1 MSDLLAGRA
10 DMAAGLAVRGADA
23 LGASAR
29 AALVSHDVPARLAAA
44 DPALWGPGAE
54 AAALARLGWLHAHRH
69 SRELLPQLAELAA
82 ELDDLDHVVLA
93 GDPGDTLAAEV
104 VAECL
109 GRRVTVLDT
118 ADPGPVRA
126 ALAAGAPARTLLVLA
141 ARRGLDRTTD
151 AHLRAYRQAWA
162 DEGPDAARHV
172 VVVTEPGSEPAARA
186 DELGAVVIPAEPG
199 VAGPW
204 AALTASGLVPAALAG
219 APVAEVLDEA
229 EALTGA
235 LDRDRDNPALALGAA
250 LGAAPGA
257 GRDTVALVPDGTGL
271 DGLGRWA
278 GALLADAT
286 GGRLLPVVA
295 ESPGS
300 PGATGPGV
308 LTVGLGGA
316 LGAGVG
322 PGVAADIAVN
332 GPLGAH
338 LLTWTYA
345 AAAAAVTLRADP
357 FAAPAAIEVDVD
369 VEPDAGPPSSVRDA
383 IEVYAP
389 SGAPADLTGALRWLL
404 DGLGERE
411 HLVVTAYLDR
421 HADAAVTGLRPLL
434 ARAAGRPVTFGW
446 GPRRPEHTD
455 PYGRHLQITGAVTD
469 DLDVPGRPYTFAQ
482 LQAAQAAGDRR
493 ALAGWEHR
501 VLRLH
506 LTERAAGVAQLL
518 ETAGRTRT

>member
-10 DMAAGLAVRGADA
+10 DMAAGLAVRGAGA

-29 AALVSHDVPARLAAA
+29 ATLVAHDVPARLAAA
-44 DPALWGPGAE
+44 DPALWGPAAE
-54 AAALARLGWLHAHRH
+54 SAALDRLGWLHAHRR
-69 SRELLPQLAELAA
+69 SRDLLPQLAELAA
-82 ELDDLDHVVLA
+82 ELSDLDHVVLA
-93 GDPGDTLAAEV
+93 GARGDTLAAEV
-104 VAECL
+104 LAECL
-109 GRRVTVLDT
+109 GRPVTVLDT

-126 ALAAGAPARTLLVLA
+126 ALADRPARTLLVLA
-141 ARRGLDRTTD
+141 ARHGLNRTTD

-172 VVVTEPGSEPAARA
+172 VVVTEPGTDLAARA
-186 DELGAVVIPAEPG
+186 DELGAVVLPAEPG
-199 VAGPW
+199 VTGPW
-204 AALTASGLVPAALAG
+204 AALTAFGVVPAALAG

-229 EALTGA
+229 EALTAA
-235 LDRDRDNPALALGAA
+235 LDRDRDNPGLALGAA
-250 LGAAPGA
+250 LGAAPGE
-257 GRDTVALVPDGTGL
+257 GRHTVALVPDGTGL

-286 GGRLLPVVA
+286 GGRLLPVAV
-295 ESPGS
+295 ESPDS

-322 PGVAADIAVN
+322 PGVAADVAVN

-345 AAAAAVTLRADP
+345 AATAAVTLRTDP
-357 FAAPAAIEVDVD
+357 FAAPAAAAAHDEADS
-369 VEPDAGPPSSVRDA
+369 GPPSSVEDA

-389 SGAPADLTGALRWLL
+389 SGAPADLTGALCWLL

-411 HLVVTAYLDR
+411 HLAVTAYLDPR
-421 HADAAVTGLRPLL
+421 ADAALAGLRPLL
-434 ARAAGRPVTFGW
+434 ARHTRRPVTFTW

-455 PYGRHLQITGAVTD
+455 TGGRHLQITGAVTD
-469 DLDVPGRPYTFAQ
+469 DLEVPGRPYTFAQ

-493 ALAGWEHR
+493 ALAGRER
-501 VLRLH
+501 PVLRLH
-506 LTERAAGVAQLL
+506 LTKRAAGVAQLL
-518 ETAGRTRT
+518 DTAGRTRT

>member
-23 LGASAR
+23 VGAAAR
-29 AALVSHDVPARLAAA
+29 ATLVSHDVPARLAAA
-44 DPALWGPGAE
+44 DPALWGPAAE
-54 AAALARLGWLHAHRH
+54 PAALARLGWLHAHRH
-69 SRELLPQLAELAA
+69 SRDLLPQLAELAA

-93 GDPGDTLAAEV
+93 GDRGDTLAAEV

-109 GRRVTVLDT
+109 GRPVTVLDT

-126 ALAAGAPARTLLVLA
+126 ALGGDRPARTLLVLA

-172 VVVTEPGSEPAARA
+172 VVVTEPGSELAARA

-199 VAGPW
+199 ASGPW
-204 AALTASGLVPAALAG
+204 AALTAFGLVPAALAG

-250 LGAAPGA
+250 LGAAPGE
-257 GRDTVALVPDGTGL
+257 GRDTIALVPDGTGL

-286 GGRLLPVVA
+286 AGRLLPVVA
-295 ESPGS
+295 ESPDS

-322 PGVAADIAVN
+322 PGVAADVAVN

-338 LLTWTYA
+338 LLTWAYA
-345 AAAAAVTLRADP
+345 AATAAVTLRTDP
-357 FAAPAAIEVDVD
+357 FAAPAAAPVDD
-369 VEPDAGPPSSVRDA
+369 EPESGPPSSVEGA

-389 SGAPADLTGALRWLL
+389 SDAPADLTGALRRLL

-421 HADAAVTGLRPLL
+421 HADAAVAGLRQLL

-446 GPRRPEHTD
+446 GPHRPQHTD
-455 PYGRHLQITGAVTD
+455 PHGRHLQITGAVTD
-469 DLDVPGRPYTFAQ
+469 DLAVPGRPYTFAQ

-493 ALAGWEHR
+493 ALARRER
-501 VLRLH
+501 PVLRLH

-518 ETAGRTRT
+518 DTAGRTRT

>member
-23 LGASAR
+23 LGASTR
-29 AALVSHDVPARLAAA
+29 ATLVSHDVPARLAAA
-44 DPALWGPGAE
+44 DPALWGPAAE
-54 AAALARLGWLHAHRH
+54 SAALDGLGWLHAHRR
-69 SRELLPQLAELAA
+69 SRDLLPQLAELAA
-82 ELDDLDHVVLA
+82 ELGDLDHVVLA
-93 GDPGDTLAAEV
+93 GAPDDTLAAEV
-104 VAECL
+104 LAECL
-109 GRRVTVLDT
+109 GRPLTVLDT

-126 ALAAGAPARTLLVLA
+126 ALADRPARTLLVLA
-141 ARRGLDRTTD
+141 ARRGLDPATD
-151 AHLRAYRQAWA
+151 AHLRVFRQAWA

-172 VVVTEPGSEPAARA
+172 VVVTEPGSDLAARA
-186 DELGAVVIPAEPG
+186 DELGAMVIPAESG

-257 GRDTVALVPDGTGL
+257 GRDTIALVPDGTGL
-271 DGLGRWA
+271 GGLGRWA
-278 GALLADAT
+278 GPLLARAT

-295 ESPGS
+295 ESPDS

-316 LGAGVG
+316 LGPGVG
-322 PGVAADIAVN
+322 PGVAADVAVN

-338 LLTWTYA
+338 LLTWAYA
-345 AAAAAVTLRADP
+345 AATAAVTLRADP
-357 FAAPAAIEVDVD
+357 FAAPAAVAADD
-369 VEPDAGPPSSVRDA
+369 APDGGPPSSVEGA

-404 DGLGERE
+404 DGLDERE

-421 HADAAVTGLRPLL
+421 HGDAAVAGLRPLL
-434 ARAAGRPVTFGW
+434 ARATGRPVTFGW
-446 GPRRPEHTD
+446 GPRRAEHTD
-455 PYGRHLQITGAVTD
+455 PHGRHLQITGAVTD
-469 DLDVPGRPYTFAQ
+469 DLKVPGRPYTFAQ

-493 ALAGWEHR
+493 ALTGRER
-501 VLRLH
+501 PVLRLH
-506 LTERAAGVAQLL
+506 LTERAAGAAQLL

>member
-10 DMAAGLAVRGADA
+10 DMAAGLAVRGAEA
-23 LGASAR
+23 LGASTR
-29 AALVSHDVPARLAAA
+29 ATLVSHDVPARLAAA
-44 DPALWGPGAE
+44 DPALWGPAAE
-54 AAALARLGWLHAHRH
+54 PAALDRLGWLHAHRR
-69 SRELLPQLAELAA
+69 SRDLLPQLAELAA
-82 ELDDLDHVVLA
+82 ELGDLDHVVLA
-93 GDPGDTLAAEV
+93 GAHDDTLAAQV
-104 VAECL
+104 LAECL
-109 GRRVTVLDT
+109 GRPLTVLDT
-118 ADPGPVRA
+118 ADPGPIRA
-126 ALAAGAPARTLLVLA
+126 ALADRPARTLLVLA
-141 ARRGLDRTTD
+141 ARHGLDPATD

-172 VVVTEPGSEPAARA
+172 VVVTEPGSELAARA
-186 DELGAVVIPAEPG
+186 DELGAMVIPAEPG
-199 VAGPW
+199 VSGPW

-235 LDRDRDNPALALGAA
+235 LDRDQDNPALALGAA

-257 GRDTVALVPDGTGL
+257 GRDTIALVPDGTGL

-295 ESPGS
+295 ESPDS

-322 PGVAADIAVN
+322 PGVSADVAVN

-338 LLTWTYA
+338 LLTWAYA
-345 AAAAAVTLRADP
+345 AATAAVTLRTDP
-357 FAAPAAIEVDVD
+357 FAAPAAAVAG
-369 VEPDAGPPSSVRDA
+369 DAPENGPPSSVEGA

-421 HADAAVTGLRPLL
+421 HADAAVAGLRPLL

-446 GPRRPEHTD
+446 GPRRPQHTD
-455 PYGRHLQITGAVTD
+455 IHGRHLQITGAVTD
-469 DLDVPGRPYTFAQ
+469 DLEVPGRPYTFAQ

-493 ALAGWEHR
+493 ALAGRER
-501 VLRLH
+501 PVLRLH
-506 LTERAAGVAQLL
+506 LTERATGVAQLL

>member
-23 LGASAR
+23 LGASTR
-29 AALVSHDVPARLAAA
+29 ATLVSHDVPARLAAA
-44 DPALWGPGAE
+44 DPALWGPAAE
-54 AAALARLGWLHAHRH
+54 PAALHRLGWLHAHRH
-69 SRELLPQLAELAA
+69 SRDLLPQLAELAA

-93 GDPGDTLAAEV
+93 GARGDTLAAEV
-104 VAECL
+104 LADCL
-109 GRRVTVLDT
+109 GRPVTVLDT

-126 ALAAGAPARTLLVLA
+126 ALADRPARTLLVLA
-141 ARRGLDRTTD
+141 ARHGLDRTTD

-172 VVVTEPGSEPAARA
+172 VVVTEPGSELAARA

-199 VAGPW
+199 VSGPW
-204 AALTASGLVPAALAG
+204 AALTAFGLVPAALAG

-250 LGAAPGA
+250 LGAAPGT

-295 ESPGS
+295 ESPDS

-322 PGVAADIAVN
+322 PGVAADVAVN

-338 LLTWTYA
+338 LLAWACA
-345 AAAAAVTLRADP
+345 AATAAVTLRTDP
-357 FAAPAAIEVDVD
+357 FAAPPDPVDDDAAPES
-369 VEPDAGPPSSVRDA
+369 GPPSSAEGA

-389 SGAPADLTGALRWLL
+389 SGVPADLTGALRWLL

-421 HADAAVTGLRPLL
+421 HADAAVAGLRPLL

-455 PYGRHLQITGAVTD
+455 PHGRHLQITGAVTD
-469 DLDVPGRPYTFAQ
+469 DLEVPGRPYTFAQ

-493 ALAGWEHR
+493 ALAGRER
-501 VLRLH
+501 PVLRLH

>member
-23 LGASAR
+23 LGAATR
-29 AALVSHDVPARLAAA
+29 ATLVSHDVPARLAAA
-44 DPALWGPGAE
+44 DPALWGPAAE
-54 AAALARLGWLHAHRH
+54 PAALARLGWLHAHRH
-69 SRELLPQLAELAA
+69 SRDLLPQLAELAA

-93 GDPGDTLAAEV
+93 GAGGDTLAAEV
-104 VAECL
+104 LAECL
-109 GRRVTVLDT
+109 GRPVTVLDT
-118 ADPGPVRA
+118 ADPGPARA
-126 ALAAGAPARTLLVLA
+126 ALADRPARTLLVLA
-141 ARRGLDRTTD
+141 ARHGLDRTTD
-151 AHLRAYRQAWA
+151 AHLRVYRQAWA

-172 VVVTEPGSEPAARA
+172 VVVTEPGSELAARA
-186 DELGAVVIPAEPG
+186 DELGAVVLPAEPG
-199 VAGPW
+199 AAGPW
-204 AALTASGLVPAALAG
+204 AALTAFGLVPAALAG

-250 LGAAPGA
+250 LGAAPGT
-257 GRDTVALVPDGTGL
+257 GRDTIALVPDGTGL

-295 ESPGS
+295 ESPDS

-316 LGAGVG
+316 LGTGVG
-322 PGVAADIAVN
+322 PGVAADVAVN

-338 LLTWTYA
+338 LLTWAYA
-345 AAAAAVTLRADP
+345 AATAAVTLRTDP
-357 FAAPAAIEVDVD
+357 FAAPADPADD
-369 VEPDAGPPSSVRDA
+369 DAAPESGPPSSVEGA

-421 HADAAVTGLRPLL
+421 HADAAVAGLRPLL

-446 GPRRPEHTD
+446 GPRRPHHTD
-455 PYGRHLQITGAVTD
+455 PRGRHLQITGAVTD
-469 DLDVPGRPYTFAQ
+469 DLEVPGRPYTFAQ

-493 ALAGWEHR
+493 ALAGRER
-501 VLRLH
+501 PVLRLH
-506 LTERAAGVAQLL
+506 LTERAAGAAQLL
-518 ETAGRTRT
+518 DTAGRTRT

>member
-29 AALVSHDVPARLAAA
+29 ATLVSHDVPARLAAA
-44 DPALWGPGAE
+44 DPALWGPAAE
-54 AAALARLGWLHAHRH
+54 PAALARLGWLHAHRH
-69 SRELLPQLAELAA
+69 SRDLLPQLAELAA

-93 GDPGDTLAAEV
+93 GAGGDTLAAEV
-104 VAECL
+104 LAECL
-109 GRRVTVLDT
+109 GRPVTVLDT
-118 ADPGPVRA
+118 ADPGPARA
-126 ALAAGAPARTLLVLA
+126 ALADRPARTLLVLA
-141 ARRGLDRTTD
+141 ARRGLDRATD
-151 AHLRAYRQAWA
+151 AHLRVYRQAWA

-172 VVVTEPGSEPAARA
+172 VVVTEPGSELAARA

-199 VAGPW
+199 TAGPW
-204 AALTASGLVPAALAG
+204 AALTAFGLVPAALAG
-219 APVAEVLDEA
+219 APVAEVLDES

-257 GRDTVALVPDGTGL
+257 GRDTIALVPDGTGL

-295 ESPGS
+295 ESPDS

-308 LTVGLGGA
+308 LTVGVGGA

-322 PGVAADIAVN
+322 PGVAADVAVN

-338 LLTWTYA
+338 LLTWAYA
-345 AAAAAVTLRADP
+345 AATAAVTLRTDP
-357 FAAPAAIEVDVD
+357 FAAPSDPVDDDAAPES
-369 VEPDAGPPSSVRDA
+369 GPPSSVEGA

-389 SGAPADLTGALRWLL
+389 SGAPADLTGALLWLL

-421 HADAAVTGLRPLL
+421 HADAAIAGLRPLL

-446 GPRRPEHTD
+446 GPRRPHHTD
-455 PYGRHLQITGAVTD
+455 PRGRHLQITGAVTD
-469 DLDVPGRPYTFAQ
+469 DLEVPGRPYTFAQ

-493 ALAGWEHR
+493 ALAGRER
-501 VLRLH
+501 PVLRLH

-518 ETAGRTRT
+518 DTAGRTRT

>member
-10 DMAAGLAVRGADA
+10 DMAAGLVVRGADA
-23 LGASAR
+23 LGASTR
-29 AALVSHDVPARLAAA
+29 ATLVSHDVPARLAAA
-44 DPALWGPGAE
+44 DPALWGPAAE
-54 AAALARLGWLHAHRH
+54 PAALDRLGWLHAHRH
-69 SRELLPQLAELAA
+69 SRDLLPQLAELAA
-82 ELDDLDHVVLA
+82 ELGDLDHVVLA
-93 GDPGDTLAAEV
+93 GAHDDTLAAEV
-104 VAECL
+104 LADCL
-109 GRRVTVLDT
+109 GRPLTVLDT
-118 ADPGPVRA
+118 ADPGPIRA
-126 ALAAGAPARTLLVLA
+126 ALADRPARTLLVLA
-141 ARRGLDRTTD
+141 AGHGLDPATD

-172 VVVTEPGSEPAARA
+172 VVVTEPGSELAARA
-186 DELGAVVIPAEPG
+186 DELGAMVIPAGPG
-199 VAGPW
+199 VSGPW
-204 AALTASGLVPAALAG
+204 AALAASGLVPAALAG

-250 LGAAPGA
+250 LGAAPGT
-257 GRDTVALVPDGTGL
+257 GRDTIALVPDGTGL

-278 GALLADAT
+278 GALLAHAT

-295 ESPGS
+295 ESPDS

-322 PGVAADIAVN
+322 PGVAADVAVN

-338 LLTWTYA
+338 LLAWAYA
-345 AAAAAVTLRADP
+345 AATAAVTLRTDP
-357 FAAPAAIEVDVD
+357 FAAPAAAVAD
-369 VEPDAGPPSSVRDA
+369 DAPESGPPSSVEGA

-389 SGAPADLTGALRWLL
+389 SGTPAGLTGALRWLL

-421 HADAAVTGLRPLL
+421 HADAAVAGLRPLL

-446 GPRRPEHTD
+446 GPRRPQHTD
-455 PYGRHLQITGAVTD
+455 IHGRHLQITGAVTG
-469 DLDVPGRPYTFAQ
+469 DLEVPGRPYTFAQ

-493 ALAGWEHR
+493 ALAGRER
-501 VLRLH
+501 PVLRLH
-506 LTERAAGVAQLL
+506 LTERAAGAAQLL
-518 ETAGRTRT
+518 DTAGRTRT

>member
-10 DMAAGLAVRGADA
+10 DIAAGLAVRGADA
-23 LGASAR
+23 VGASVR
-29 AALVSHDVPARLAAA
+29 ATLVSHDVPARLAAA
-44 DPALWGPGAE
+44 DPALWGPAAE
-54 AAALARLGWLHAHRH
+54 PAALARLGWLHAHRH
-69 SRELLPQLAELAA
+69 SRDLLPQLAELAA

-93 GDPGDTLAAEV
+93 GAGGDTLAAEV
-104 VAECL
+104 LAECL
-109 GRRVTVLDT
+109 GRPLTVLDT

-126 ALAAGAPARTLLVLA
+126 ALADRPARTLLVLA
-141 ARRGLDRTTD
+141 ARHGLDRTTD

-172 VVVTEPGSEPAARA
+172 VVVTEPGSELAARA

-199 VAGPW
+199 VGGPW
-204 AALTASGLVPAALAG
+204 AALTAFGLVPAALAG

-250 LGAAPGA
+250 LGAAPGT
-257 GRDTVALVPDGTGL
+257 GRDTIALVPDGTGL

-286 GGRLLPVVA
+286 GGRVLPVVS
-295 ESPGS
+295 ESPDS

-322 PGVAADIAVN
+322 PGVAADVAVN

-338 LLTWTYA
+338 LLTWAYA
-345 AAAAAVTLRADP
+345 AATAAVTLRADP
-357 FAAPAAIEVDVD
+357 FAAPPEPVDDDAAPES
-369 VEPDAGPPSSVRDA
+369 GPPSSVEGA

-389 SGAPADLTGALRWLL
+389 SGAPADLTGALCWLL

-446 GPRRPEHTD
+446 GPRRPQHTD
-455 PYGRHLQITGAVTD
+455 PHGRHLQITGAVTG
-469 DLDVPGRPYTFAQ
+469 DLEVPGRPYTFAQ

-493 ALAGWEHR
+493 ALAGRER
-501 VLRLH
+501 PVLRLH

>member
-1 MSDLLAGRA
+1 M
-10 DMAAGLAVRGADA
+10 
-23 LGASAR
+23 SAR
-29 AALVSHDVPARLAAA
+29 ATLVSHDVPARLAAA
-44 DPALWGPGAE
+44 DPALWGPAAE
-54 AAALARLGWLHAHRH
+54 PAALHRLGWLHAHRH
-69 SRELLPQLAELAA
+69 SRDLLPQLAELAA

-93 GDPGDTLAAEV
+93 GARGDTLAAEV
-104 VAECL
+104 LADCL
-109 GRRVTVLDT
+109 GRPVTVLDT

-126 ALAAGAPARTLLVLA
+126 ALADRPARTLLVLA
-141 ARRGLDRTTD
+141 ARHGLDRTTD

-172 VVVTEPGSEPAARA
+172 VVVTEPGSELAARA

-199 VAGPW
+199 VSGPW
-204 AALTASGLVPAALAG
+204 AALTAFGLVPAALAG

-250 LGAAPGA
+250 LGAAPGT

-295 ESPGS
+295 ESPDS

-322 PGVAADIAVN
+322 PGVAADVAVN

-338 LLTWTYA
+338 LLAWACA
-345 AAAAAVTLRADP
+345 AATAAVTLRTDP
-357 FAAPAAIEVDVD
+357 FAAPPDPVDDDAAPES
-369 VEPDAGPPSSVRDA
+369 GPPSSAEGA

-389 SGAPADLTGALRWLL
+389 SGVPADLTGALRWLL

-421 HADAAVTGLRPLL
+421 HADAAVAGLRPLL

-455 PYGRHLQITGAVTD
+455 PHGRHLQITGAVTD
-469 DLDVPGRPYTFAQ
+469 DLEVPGRPYTFAQ

-493 ALAGWEHR
+493 ALAGRER
-501 VLRLH
+501 PVLRLH

>member
-23 LGASAR
+23 LGASTR
-29 AALVSHDVPARLAAA
+29 ATLVSHDVPARLAAA
-44 DPALWGPGAE
+44 DPALWGPAAE
-54 AAALARLGWLHAHRH
+54 SAALDRLGWLHAHRR
-69 SRELLPQLAELAA
+69 SRDLLPQLAELAA
-82 ELDDLDHVVLA
+82 ELGDLDHVVLA
-93 GDPGDTLAAEV
+93 GARDDTLAAEV
-104 VAECL
+104 LAECL
-109 GRRVTVLDT
+109 GRPLTVLDT

-126 ALAAGAPARTLLVLA
+126 ALADRPARTLLVLA

-151 AHLRAYRQAWA
+151 AHLRVYRRAWA

-172 VVVTEPGSEPAARA
+172 VVVTEPGSDLAARA
-186 DELGAVVIPAEPG
+186 DELGAMVIPAEPG

-204 AALTASGLVPAALAG
+204 AALTASGLVAAALAG

-257 GRDTVALVPDGTGL
+257 GRDTIALVPDGTGL
-271 DGLGRWA
+271 GGLGRWA
-278 GALLADAT
+278 GALLARAT

-295 ESPGS
+295 ESPDS
-300 PGATGPGV
+300 PGATGPGL

-322 PGVAADIAVN
+322 PGVAADVAVN

-338 LLTWTYA
+338 LLTWAYA
-345 AAAAAVTLRADP
+345 AATAAVTLRTDP
-357 FAAPAAIEVDVD
+357 FAAPPDPVDDDAAPES
-369 VEPDAGPPSSVRDA
+369 GPPSSVEGA

-421 HADAAVTGLRPLL
+421 LADASVAGLRPLL

-455 PYGRHLQITGAVTD
+455 PHGRHLQITGAVTD
-469 DLDVPGRPYTFAQ
+469 DLEVPGRPYTFAQ

-493 ALAGWEHR
+493 ALAGRER
-501 VLRLH
+501 PVLRLH
-506 LTERAAGVAQLL
+506 LTERAAGAAQLL